1 MTTYIHSINAKF
13 SELEAFVFELQSI
26 NFNFSVIYLQESW
39 LYEHEDTS
47 MIELDEY
54 KCIAQGK
61 TWSTKGGLIMY
72 IHKNFK
78 LEIYFQRGT
87 TGISIRTFLG
97 STF

>member
-26 NFNFSVIYLQESW
+26 NLKFSVIYLQESW
-39 LYEHEDTS
+39 LYEHGDTS

-54 KCIAQGK
+54 NCIAQGK

-72 IHKNFK
+72 IHKNIK